1 VRSLRQ
7 LLALIAAASLAAPL
21 AARVQAQVTVAPLT
35 PAGSCTAAKTALVLS
50 GGGAKGF
57 AHIGGLWVLDSLRFK
72 PDLVIGERIGAIIGA
87 LYASGYSGNQ
97 IDSITRALP
106 LDRLIRRYEPQVSA
120 SMGMLRPLAVWE
132 RGEAGYVLQS
142 GAVREGEVNALMSAM
157 MLRGNL
163 MARGNFDSLAIPFRA
178 VATDLNTQAPVV
190 LGSGDLARA
199 VRASAAIPVVLR
211 PVRYDGTWLTDGGI
225 ADNTPIRAARK
236 LGATRAWISLLP
248 YAPPA
253 ANSYDDPL
261 SIMASLLNS
270 LFDQD
275 TLISAGNDVV
285 LTNPTQAFENLDFSR
300 ATEDSLIA
308 VGRRTALAAFS
319 GGKCLKTLGANPPP
333 RAMPTR
339 VQAVTFAQNASDTIT
354 TGAVVDP
361 DAVLGDLGLVE
372 GQALD
377 VKALEVGLLRLGHVE
392 RYRAAWLNPR
402 GNGPDVAFRA
412 ELLPAP
418 QRAVGVGVAFDQFMS
433 GRLWIGGVNR
443 SLFRGD
449 ADAAGLVKLGTYQQ
463 EVFAMVRRR
472 ALVGRSFLPVTVSA
486 RLMHESVRF
495 FIGAGELPAVEAREV
510 SGFLGLHQDRLPGA
524 WRYEGGFDVRA
535 FRESGHETRGAM
547 GIRLAA
553 FRALNEYETESS
565 AEAIVLNDYQ
575 RLRVDASRRWTV
587 GTSDA
592 RLRVR
597 VGWGNRLPTQ
607 QTFALGGDDG
617 FAGLRLGEIRG
628 TQEFFSSVLVRRPV
642 GALHA
647 RVELMAGQVGV
658 GNGFFARRAGTESGR
673 WRVGAR
679 VGVEA
684 TSIIG
689 PIRVEEG
696 FELTGGRALLV
707 RVGHWF

>member
-1 VRSLRQ
+1 MVRPTKH
-7 LLALIAAASLAAPL
+7 LIALSLAASLAAPTV
-21 AARVQAQVTVAPLT
+21 ARVQAQVTITPV
-35 PAGSCTAAKTALVLS
+35 PAGSCSPAKTALVLS

-57 AHIGGLWVLDSLRFK
+57 AHIGVLQVLDSLKLK
-72 PDLVIGERIGAIIGA
+72 PDLVIGTSIGAIVGA

-120 SMGMLRPLAVWE
+120 SIGLLRPLAVWE

-178 VATDLNTQAPVV
+178 VATDLNTQGPVV
-190 LGSGDLARA
+190 IGTGDLARA

-211 PVRYDGTWLTDGGI
+211 PVRYEGTWLTDGGI

-285 LTNPTQAFENLDFSR
+285 LTNPTQLFENLDFSR

-308 VGRRTALAAFS
+308 VGRRTALAAF
-319 GGKCLKTLGANPPP
+319 GGAKCLKTLGTNPPP
-333 RAMPTR
+333 RAMPTH
-339 VQAVTFAQNASDTIT
+339 VVSVTFAQNASDTIT

-372 GQALD
+372 GQPLD
-377 VKALEVGLLRLGHVE
+377 QKALEVGLLKLGRVE

-402 GNGPDVAFRA
+402 GNGNDVAFRA

-449 ADAAGLVKLGTYQQ
+449 AEAVGLIKLGTYQQ

-472 ALVGRSFLPVTVSA
+472 ALVGKSFLPVTLQG
-486 RLMHESVRF
+486 RLMHESIRYF
-495 FIGAGELPAVEAREV
+495 LGAGELPAVEAREL
-510 SGFLGLHQDRLPGA
+510 SGFLGLHQDRLPGQ
-524 WRYEGGFDVRA
+524 WRYEGGFEARA
-535 FRESGHETRGAM
+535 FRVSGRETRGAA
-547 GIRLAA
+547 GVRLAA
-553 FRALNEYETESS
+553 FQALNEYETGSS
-565 AEAIVLNDYQ
+565 AEAIVLNDFQ
-575 RLRVDASRRWTV
+575 RLRVDAARHWAV
-587 GTSDA
+587 GASDA

-597 VGWGNRLPTQ
+597 VGWGNRLPTH
-607 QTFALGGDDG
+607 QTFALGGDEG

-628 TQEFFSSVLVRRPV
+628 TQEFFTSLLFRRPM
-642 GALHA
+642 GAIHA
-647 RVELMAGQVGV
+647 RVEFMAGQVGV
-658 GNGFFARRAGTESGR
+658 GHGLFASVAGTESGR
-673 WRVGAR
+673 WRAGVR
-679 VGVEA
+679 VGIEA
-684 TSIIG
+684 NSIIG